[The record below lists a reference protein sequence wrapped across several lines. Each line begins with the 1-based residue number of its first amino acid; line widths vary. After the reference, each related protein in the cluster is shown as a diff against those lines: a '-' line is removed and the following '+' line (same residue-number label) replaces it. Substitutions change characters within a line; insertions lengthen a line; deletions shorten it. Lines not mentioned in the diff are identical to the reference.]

1 MLSWVFPAFCFVYRR
16 FAAKCG
22 FSSFFAFFLRNT
34 LVLKRIGA
42 VSPFSCSFPLFPPS
56 FPLLV
61 ALCGCFALFSFASH
75 SFCRFPVELSALCAI
90 MRILL
95 FLELFSFVFL
105 CKAVF
110 RRYSFFPL
118 LVSAICNATRVFSGL
133 SEVFSLLR
141 RAFPLS
147 TDFCVSQRIFLAF
160 RRLACSFRCSCGY
173 GALIAVLRL
182 IPRYFA
188 VLAASCAFSL
198 YFRRISAVLRIF
210 PIAGIYQTFSPHKS
224 LFHADIDAF
233 SSIRSLLSRS
243 AALLPCTALSHA
255 VFCFPGLLAYDCRRK
270 TASIPFRVPL

>member
-1 MLSWVFPAFCFVYRR
+1 MLSWVFLSFCFVYRR

-42 VSPFSCSFPLFPPS
+42 VSPFSRSFPLFPLS

-118 LVSAICNATRVFSGL
+118 LVSAICNATRVFQVYPRS
-133 SEVFSLLR
+133 
-141 RAFPLS
+141 FP
-147 TDFCVSQRIFLAF
+147 F
-160 RRLACSFRCSCGY
+160 Y
-173 GALIAVLRL
+173 GALFLFRPIFAFLSVFSSPSDVLSVL
-182 IPRYFA
+182 FA
-188 VLAASCAFSL
+188 VLADTARLSRFYGLSRAILQSLRRLAPFLFIFGVSPQFCAF
-198 YFRRISAVLRIF
+198 FRSPAFIRPFHRINPSFTRISTLFLRYGRFFHDLPRFYRAPLFLMRFSAF
-210 PIAGIYQTFSPHKS
+210 P
-224 LFHADIDAF
+224 AF
-233 SSIRSLLSRS
+233 
-243 AALLPCTALSHA
+243 
-255 VFCFPGLLAYDCRRK
+255 
-270 TASIPFRVPL
+270 

>member
-1 MLSWVFPAFCFVYRR
+1 M
-16 FAAKCG
+16 
-22 FSSFFAFFLRNT
+22 
-34 LVLKRIGA
+34 KRIGA
-42 VSPFSCSFPLFPPS
+42 VSPFSRSFPLFPPS

-61 ALCGCFALFSFASH
+61 VLCGCFALFSFASH

-95 FLELFSFVFL
+95 FLVLFSFVFL

-118 LVSAICNATRVFSGL
+118 LVSAICNATRVFQVYTRS
-133 SEVFSLLR
+133 
-141 RAFPLS
+141 FP
-147 TDFCVSQRIFLAF
+147 F
-160 RRLACSFRCSCGY
+160 Y
-173 GALIAVLRL
+173 GALFLFRSIFAFLSVFSSPSDVLPVL
-182 IPRYFA
+182 FA
-188 VLAASCAFSL
+188 VLADTARLSRFYGLSRAILQSL
-198 YFRRISAVLRIF
+198 RRLAPFLFICRRISAVLRIF

>member
-1 MLSWVFPAFCFVYRR
+1 MLSWVFLSFCFVYRR

-42 VSPFSCSFPLFPPS
+42 VSPFSRSFPLFPLS

-118 LVSAICNATRVFSGL
+118 LVSAICNATRVFQVYPRS
-133 SEVFSLLR
+133 
-141 RAFPLS
+141 FP
-147 TDFCVSQRIFLAF
+147 F
-160 RRLACSFRCSCGY
+160 Y
-173 GALIAVLRL
+173 GALFLFRPIFAFLSVFSSPSDVLSVL
-182 IPRYFA
+182 FA
-188 VLAASCAFSL
+188 VLADTARLSRFYGLSRAILQSLRRLAPFLFIFGVSPQFCAF
-198 YFRRISAVLRIF
+198 FRSPAFIRPFHRINPSFTRISTLFLRYDRFFHDLPRFYRAPLFLMRFSAF
-210 PIAGIYQTFSPHKS
+210 P
-224 LFHADIDAF
+224 AF
-233 SSIRSLLSRS
+233 
-243 AALLPCTALSHA
+243 
-255 VFCFPGLLAYDCRRK
+255 
-270 TASIPFRVPL
+270 

>member
-22 FSSFFAFFLRNT
+22 FSSFLRFFLRNT
-34 LVLKRIGA
+34 LVLKRSGA
-42 VSPFSCSFPLFPPS
+42 VSPFSRSFPLFPPS

-118 LVSAICNATRVFSGL
+118 LVSAICNATRVFQ
-133 SEVFSLLR
+133 VYPR
-141 RAFPLS
+141 DFP
-147 TDFCVSQRIFLAF
+147 F
-160 RRLACSFRCSCGY
+160 Y
-173 GALIAVLRL
+173 G
-182 IPRYFA
+182 
-188 VLAASCAFSL
+188 
-198 YFRRISAVLRIF
+198 
-210 PIAGIYQTFSPHKS
+210 
-224 LFHADIDAF
+224 
-233 SSIRSLLSRS
+233 
-243 AALLPCTALSHA
+243 ALLPCTPLSHA
-255 VFCFPGLLAYDCRRK
+255 VFCFPSLLAYDCRRK